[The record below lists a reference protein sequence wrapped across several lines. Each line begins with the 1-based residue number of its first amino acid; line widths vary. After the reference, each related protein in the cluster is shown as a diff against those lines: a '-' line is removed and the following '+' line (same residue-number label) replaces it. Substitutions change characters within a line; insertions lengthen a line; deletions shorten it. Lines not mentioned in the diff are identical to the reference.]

1 MLLRVLTDW
10 SVLWARLCLWLSAVL
25 LSYLTISSFAWHLGP
40 DLVAFL
46 KRRREGEVKV
56 VVEKEEAAME
66 EDVSR
71 GGEPHEGREP
81 EGARCDTLPSEVKD
95 MEGSW
100 LHMDVTESEKLEWMT
115 DVPVTSQDDVGGS
128 LP

>member
-1 MLLRVLTDW
+1 ML
-10 SVLWARLCLWLSAVL
+10 
-25 LSYLTISSFAWHLGP
+25 AWHLGP

-56 VVEKEEAAME
+56 AEEREEAAME

-71 GGEPHEGREP
+71 DGEPHEGREP
-81 EGARCDTLPSEVKD
+81 EGTRCDTLPSEVKD
-95 MEGSW
+95 MEGSG

-115 DVPVTSQDDVGGS
+115 DVPVTSQDDVSGS

>member
-1 MLLRVLTDW
+1 ML
-10 SVLWARLCLWLSAVL
+10 
-25 LSYLTISSFAWHLGP
+25 AWHLGP

-56 VVEKEEAAME
+56 AEEREEAAME
-66 EDVSR
+66 EDVSCD
-71 GGEPHEGREP
+71 GEPHEGREP
-81 EGARCDTLPSEVKD
+81 EGTRCDTLPSEVKD
-95 MEGSW
+95 MEGSG

-115 DVPVTSQDDVGGS
+115 DVPVTSQDDVSGS

>member
-1 MLLRVLTDW
+1 ML
-10 SVLWARLCLWLSAVL
+10 
-25 LSYLTISSFAWHLGP
+25 AWHLGP

-56 VVEKEEAAME
+56 AEEREEAAME
-66 EDVSR
+66 EDVSC

-81 EGARCDTLPSEVKD
+81 EGTRCDTLPSEVKD

-115 DVPVTSQDDVGGS
+115 DVPVTSQDDVSGS

>member
-1 MLLRVLTDW
+1 M
-10 SVLWARLCLWLSAVL
+10 
-25 LSYLTISSFAWHLGP
+25 SYLTISSFAWHLGP

-128 LP
+128 LPK